1 MVPITKTDKIRHLRL
16 VDNDGEINEGEQ
28 QEEEGRNRRPRLRI
42 PFAGPS
48 YPMDEFSKLAVGPLS
63 PRLIY
68 GHKSRPHFFLQI

>member
-1 MVPITKTDKIRHLRL
+1 MMGRL
-16 VDNDGEINEGEQ
+16 TREEQ